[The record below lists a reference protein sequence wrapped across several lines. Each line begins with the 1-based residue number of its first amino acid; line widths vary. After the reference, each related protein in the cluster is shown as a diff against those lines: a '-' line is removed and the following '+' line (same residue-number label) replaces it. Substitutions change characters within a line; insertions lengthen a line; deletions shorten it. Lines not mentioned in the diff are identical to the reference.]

1 VKKLKE
7 AQLLMKVVTT
17 WSGGKESCFAC
28 YKAIQEDFDVS
39 SLLTMMAVFWISN
52 GTRSRRN
59 EGG

>member
-7 AQLLMKVVTT
+7 AHRLLMKVVTA

-52 GTRSRRN
+52 GTR
-59 EGG
+59 